1 MAWRDER
8 GSGDKTRKDSECGM
22 LEIDH
27 IVKAFGGFRAVDGC
41 TFNVREGQILGLIGP
56 NGAGKTTLF
65 NVIAGAFP
73 ATAGKIRFLGEDVT
87 SLPTHELFHKGLV
100 RTFQIPHEFHRLSAL
115 ENLMVVPPH
124 QPGENLFANWL
135 AWGRVRAK
143 EEEVRARAMET
154 LAFLEL
160 THVADERAGN
170 LSGGQK
176 KLLELGRTMMTD
188 AKLVLL
194 DEPAAGVNRTLL
206 RKLEEKIQILNRE
219 RGYTF
224 ILIEHDMEMI
234 QKLCDP
240 VVCMAEG
247 RVLIEGDFETVRN
260 DARVLEAYL
269 GETAPVHTPP
279 PPGAGVA
286 Q

>member
-1 MAWRDER
+1 
-8 GSGDKTRKDSECGM
+8 M
-22 LEIDH
+22 LELDN

-41 TFNVREGQILGLIGP
+41 SFKVDKGQILGLVGP

-65 NVIAGAFP
+65 NVIAGAYP
-73 ATAGKIRFLGEDVT
+73 ATAGTIRFLGKDVT
-87 SLPTHELFHKGLV
+87 ALPTDALFHRGLV
-100 RTFQIPHEFHRLSAL
+100 RTFQIPHEFHRLSTL
-115 ENLMVVPPH
+115 ENLMMVPPQ
-124 QPGENLFANWL
+124 QPGERLLANWFQ
-135 AWGRVRAK
+135 WGRVQQH
-143 EEEVRARAMET
+143 EEGVRQRARDT

-160 THVADERAGN
+160 THVSHERAGN

-219 RGYTF
+219 RDYTF

-234 QKLCDP
+234 EKLCDP

-247 RVLIEGDFETVRN
+247 RVLIQGDFQTVRN
-260 DARVLEAYL
+260 DPRVLEAYL
-269 GETAPVHTPP
+269 GETPPPADTAPAATDGAPV
-279 PPGAGVA
+279 
-286 Q
+286 

>member
-1 MAWRDER
+1 
-8 GSGDKTRKDSECGM
+8 M
-22 LEIDH
+22 LEVDGL
-27 IVKAFGGFRAVDGC
+27 VKAFGGFRAVDGC
-41 TFNVREGQILGLIGP
+41 TLRVNKGEILGLIGP

-65 NVIAGAFP
+65 NLIAGALQP
-73 ATAGKIRFLGEDVT
+73 SGGTIRFLGEDVT
-87 SLPTHELFHKGLV
+87 PLSTDALFHKGLV
-100 RTFQIPHEFHRLSAL
+100 RTFQIPHEFHRLTAL
-115 ENLMVVPPH
+115 ENLMMVPPG

-135 AWGRVRAK
+135 AWGKVQRV
-143 EEEVRARAMET
+143 EDEVRRKAEDT

-160 THVADERAGN
+160 SHVAHERAGN

-206 RKLEEKIQILNRE
+206 RKLEEKILILNRE

-234 QKLCDP
+234 EKLCHP

-247 RVLIEGDFETVRN
+247 KVLIEGDFHTVRS
-260 DARVLEAYL
+260 DPRVLEAYL
-269 GETAPVHTPP
+269 GETPAAIERNEFEHDPRIEELREQELHKEDL
-279 PPGAGVA
+279 
-286 Q
+286 